1 MSDRCFQTSAFQ
13 SYYLKPS
20 GKRMEIFSSQ
30 LKSYRDEH
38 SQITYFISIKTDL
51 MKTDKNP
58 ELKAPEVDFA
68 MG

>member
-1 MSDRCFQTSAFQ
+1 
-13 SYYLKPS
+13 
-20 GKRMEIFSSQ
+20 MEMFSSQ
-30 LKSYRDEH
+30 LKSYRNEH
-38 SQITYFISIKTDL
+38 SQIIYFISIKTDL